1 MGPLIRFEIKKAVK
15 SRKNRIV
22 LVIYCIL
29 IASMIFTK
37 IDEGARQRTEN
48 ISNFLF
54 LEDYYKLDHATYGNR
69 AEQLDAPLF
78 KIYSDNAAIRAE
90 YYGLKAKTM
99 LERDVYAELNAD
111 IKHYEN
117 ELKFYTE
124 DVRELLDSGELL
136 KGLPSRYMDYPS
148 RLLSSPDMRK
158 NTVDYYRLQHEF
170 LTSLRD
176 NNIRPMNRYDITG
189 FAFLYSAFN
198 ELLPPIALLIALLVL
213 SDIMSGEADSGSLKF
228 LLLQPLP
235 RGKVVLAKTIA
246 AFIITLMWLLIPLFV
261 AFLILGLIK
270 GFGNPNYP
278 VLYLKGSFASLKSPP
293 TAPNYDGAYLSR
305 SFFRT
310 VSWERDT
317 AFLGAEYRHGHFYL
331 GYSKYASEYGYF
343 LNYALPNKELVL
355 IPIAVFLLR
364 CLIPISL
371 FALFAAA
378 LAVFVSI
385 LTRKGVISIVV
396 GTLTGVMFT
405 IFTIQPERLNLLK
418 ILNPLAYK
426 NPIALLSGIGGVTSL
441 LGACV
446 LFLFSVLLFALAHAI
461 FNKRDVIC

>member
-22 LVIYCIL
+22 LAIYCLL
-29 IASMIFTK
+29 IISMIFSK

-54 LEDYYKLDHATYGNR
+54 LEDYYKLDHTTYGNR
-69 AEQLDAPLF
+69 AKQFDAPLF

-90 YYGLKAKTM
+90 YYGQKAKTM
-99 LERDVYAELNAD
+99 LERDVYAELDAD

-124 DVRELLDSGELL
+124 DVKSLVDSGQLL

-148 RLLSSPDMRK
+148 RLLSSPDMRQ
-158 NTVDYYRLQHEF
+158 NAVDYYRLQHEF

-176 NNIRPMNRYDITG
+176 NNIKPMDRYEMTG
-189 FAFLYSAFN
+189 YAFLYSAFD

-213 SDIMSGEADSGSLKF
+213 SDIMSGEADSGSFKF

-246 AFIITLMWLLIPLFV
+246 AFLITLMWLLVPLFV
-261 AFLILGLIK
+261 AFLFLGLVN

-278 VLYLKGSFASLKSPP
+278 VLYLKGSFTSLKAPSA
-293 TAPNYDGAYLSR
+293 APNYDGAYLGRGFFSR
-305 SFFRT
+305 

-343 LNYALPNKELVL
+343 LYYALPNKELVL
-355 IPIAVFLLR
+355 IPIAIFLLR
-364 CLIPISL
+364 CLVPITL

-396 GTLTGVMFT
+396 GTLIGVMFT
-405 IFTIQPERLNLLK
+405 IFTIQPERMNLSK
-418 ILNPLAYK
+418 ALNPLAYK
-426 NPIALLSGIGGVTSL
+426 NPIVLLSGLGGVTTL
-441 LGACV
+441 LGAFV
-446 LFLFSVLLFALAHAI
+446 LCICSVLLFVLAYRI
-461 FNKRDVIC
+461 FNKRDIIC